1 MSHLD
6 RRTLIGHTAP
16 AAVLAGLAGGV
27 AAAAGTASAA
37 ATSGALV
44 LVEPF
49 RLQDSRV
56 NEPDKYD
63 TGAVDGLAVP
73 GLAAHQGVLLNV
85 TVTQT
90 EGSGFVWVGKAPVA
104 FPTTSNI
111 NWSTNDQT
119 LANFAIVFTGPGQ
132 GGITVQLHGNGRT
145 HLIIDVVGFVAS

>member
-1 MSHLD
+1 MSQLD
-6 RRTLIGHTAP
+6 RRTLIGRTAP
-16 AAVLAGLAGGV
+16 TAVLAGLAGSAVAPAGTT
-27 AAAAGTASAA
+27 AAASTAGTV
-37 ATSGALV
+37 V

-73 GLAAHQGVLLNV
+73 GLAAHQGVLLNI

-90 EGSGFVWVGKAPVA
+90 EGSGFVWVGKSPVP